1 MGEGAHCAR
10 LPPRCQGGR
19 PYARG
24 VWPPIYLDE
33 HVIAVDK
40 PAGMLAVPGRL
51 EPDCVATQ
59 VQARWPD
66 ARVVH
71 RLDMATS
78 GLLLLARGAAAQR
91 RLGDAFA
98 ARQVHKA
105 YVAVVSGWPSAE
117 DGEIDLPLAADWP
130 RRPRQRVDLQGG
142 KASLTRWRVL
152 SRDAATGCSR
162 LALEPLT
169 GRTHQ
174 LRVHL
179 SAIGHPIVGDAL
191 YGEAGQPPAA
201 RLMLHAE
208 GLTLPHPGDGRAL
221 ALACP
226 APF

>member
-1 MGEGAHCAR
+1 MNDNITLVHADAA
-10 LPPRCQGGR
+10 L
-19 PYARG
+19 
-24 VWPPIYLDE
+24 V
-33 HVIAVDK
+33 VVDK
-40 PAGMLAVPGRL
+40 PAGLHCVPGRGAL
-51 EPDCVATQ
+51 ASGSLAER
-59 VQARWPD
+59 VQRRWAD

-98 ARQVHKA
+98 ARQVHKT
-105 YVAVVSGWPSAE
+105 YVAVVSGWLSA
-117 DGEIDLPLAADWP
+117 DAGEIDLPLGADWP
-130 RRPRQRVDLQGG
+130 QRPRQRVDPQGG

-179 SAIGHPIVGDAL
+179 AAIGHPIVGDAL
-191 YGEAGQPPAA
+191 YGEADQAPAA